1 MTSAFDTA
9 VSPADWPPLFEGR
22 YVVRDTLLPHLS
34 PTGRPGGRPFWTILS
49 SYEFSP
55 TTWNFFRPLPVL
67 LMMFVLCA
75 GVTFLSEI
83 ASNIMGNTICAF
95 GEGTAM
101 PAMGFLKQFRKELE
115 AYVATSGRAA
125 AAAGECQVPMSDTE
139 QTIIDIIAKTCSI
152 ERDRITLDATLKDL
166 DVHSLDAVQVLF
178 EIEDRFDIQVPERDD
193 QYSAG
198 TVRDLVAGVES
209 LVAAKAATA
218 TT

>member
-1 MTSAFDTA
+1 
-9 VSPADWPPLFEGR
+9 
-22 YVVRDTLLPHLS
+22 
-34 PTGRPGGRPFWTILS
+34 
-49 SYEFSP
+49 
-55 TTWNFFRPLPVL
+55 
-67 LMMFVLCA
+67 
-75 GVTFLSEI
+75 
-83 ASNIMGNTICAF
+83 
-95 GEGTAM
+95 
-101 PAMGFLKQFRKELE
+101 
-115 AYVATSGRAA
+115 
-125 AAAGECQVPMSDTE
+125 MSDTE

-152 ERDRITLDATLKDL
+152 EPERITLDSTLKDL